1 MPKDNKIH
9 DDFKLEVLKEFQEV
23 FSHFYFA
30 RNTLEEAPMK
40 ICRRPTRPFYVQL
53 RNQHNALFPRSTV
66 LEINQGVQRVQ
77 LSCSETFYKK
87 RRMKTYTTNYFD
99 TFIEVADD
107 SKAECGTK
115 PPTKEKKTVAEIQ

>member
-66 LEINQGVQRVQ
+66 LEINQVSKGFSYRAVKPF
-77 LSCSETFYKK
+77 TKK
-87 RRMKTYTTNYFD
+87 
-99 TFIEVADD
+99 E
-107 SKAECGTK
+107 E
-115 PPTKEKKTVAEIQ
+115 